1 MKIIIK
7 DADSNKNFNIRLPM
21 GAIIACLRIG
31 KPILKYSITSSDD
44 DKGDNNKNNI
54 AMDLLNTN
62 DINQLIK
69 GLKYLNKYHKG
80 LVLVDVDDP
89 RGDKVRIEI

>member
-21 GAIIACLRIG
+21 GAIITFLKIG
-31 KPILKYSITSSDD
+31 KPILKYSVTSNSD
-44 DKGDNNKNNI
+44 NKNNI
-54 AMDLLNTN
+54 AIDLLNTE

-89 RGDKVRIEI
+89 KGDKVRIEI